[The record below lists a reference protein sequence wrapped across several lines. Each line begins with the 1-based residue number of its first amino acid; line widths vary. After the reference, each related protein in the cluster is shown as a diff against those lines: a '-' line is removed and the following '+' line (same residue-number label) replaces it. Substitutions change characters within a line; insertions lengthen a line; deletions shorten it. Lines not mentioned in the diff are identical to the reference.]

1 MPGCEKKAEEQQL
14 LKNKEQVTLIDN
26 LLFLFGAGGN
36 GMKKYGRL
44 TIYILILSLIL
55 AGCSGPKSQTAS
67 SENGTEKQAD
77 QIKARVDLEA
87 QRKAEMGEF
96 YVPLPPLGEE
106 PELDTVKAKA
116 LYLTANVAGFDF
128 NEEDVSY
135 YADYIRAI
143 SGQLDKP
150 ADASR
155 LPGINKLE
163 KALGI
168 CEATEINALVIDIKN
183 DDGIVAWNSDIGI
196 VNRLKSN
203 GSAPIKNYQKLMD
216 YLEKKD
222 IYRIARLV
230 AFKDPYFAG
239 LETSHA
245 IQLKSGGVYQDYSGK
260 MWVNP
265 FDRYVWEYLLA
276 ISKEAAL
283 RGFQEIQYDY
293 VRFPDDAKTY
303 NPITEFPGRNG
314 KDKDEGIEDFLKYA
328 RTELEPYH
336 VHIAADVFG
345 FITHSW
351 DDKPEDIGQT
361 WRKIAN
367 QVDYICPMI
376 YPSHYGPGLY
386 GFDVPDRYPYE
397 VVRIAMMEAIERN
410 AAQKNPGMIRP
421 WIQGFSANWV
431 KGHIDYD
438 AGTISSQL
446 AACSELGIDEY
457 IIWNATNTY
466 DPMTFF
472 YQDQIDSK
480 VRKGGEDLVARTPEL
495 TLTQYLD
502 AAKNQRL
509 SVLYLLTPIGNR
521 AEDFDEF
528 AAEAGKGAALK
539 KYEILNIEKNKDGSF
554 TATVDE
560 ESGKDDGTVQKSQ
573 TQYHIILEKDVYK
586 IEKDVLL

>member
-1 MPGCEKKAEEQQL
+1 M
-14 LKNKEQVTLIDN
+14 NKH
-26 LLFLFGAGGN
+26 
-36 GMKKYGRL
+36 GRIV
-44 TIYILILSLIL
+44 IYILILSLIL

-67 SENGTEKQAD
+67 TAEEENQTD
-77 QIKARVDLEA
+77 QIKARADLEA
-87 QRKAEMGEF
+87 QRKTEMGEF

-106 PELDTVKAKA
+106 PELTTVKAKA

-128 NEEDVSY
+128 KEEDVEY
-135 YADYIRAI
+135 YADYIRSI
-143 SGQLDKP
+143 SGQSDKP

-155 LPGINKLE
+155 LSEVNKLE

-168 CEATEINALVIDIKN
+168 CEATEINALVIDVKN
-183 DDGIVAWNSDIGI
+183 DAGVVAWNSDIGI
-196 VNRLKSN
+196 VNRIKSN
-203 GSAPIKNYQKLMD
+203 ASAPIKNYQKLMD
-216 YLEKKD
+216 YLKKKN
-222 IYRIARLV
+222 IYRIARIV

-245 IQLKSGGVYQDYSGK
+245 IQLKSSGIYKDDSGK

-303 NPITEFPGRNG
+303 NPITDFPGRNG
-314 KDKDEGIEDFLKYA
+314 RDKDEGIEDFLKYA
-328 RTELEPYH
+328 KAELEPYH
-336 VHIAADVFG
+336 VHMAADVFG
-345 FITHSW
+345 IITHSW

-367 QVDYICPMI
+367 QVDYICPMV

-386 GFDVPDRYPYE
+386 GFDVPDQHPYE
-397 VVRIAMMEAIERN
+397 VVRISMMEAIEQN

-421 WIQGFSANWV
+421 WLQGFNANWV
-431 KGHIDYD
+431 KGHINYD

-446 AACSELGIDEY
+446 VASSELGIDEY
-457 IIWNATNTY
+457 IIWNATNAY

-472 YQDQIDSK
+472 YKNQINAN
-480 VRKGGEDLVARTPEL
+480 VRKSGEDLVARTPEL
-495 TLTQYLD
+495 TMKKYLD
-502 AAKNQRL
+502 AAKSRRF
-509 SVLYLLTPIGNR
+509 SVLYLLTPIGER

-528 AAEAGKGAALK
+528 AAEAGKGAILK
-539 KYEILNIEKNKDGSF
+539 KYEILNIDKNEDGSF
-554 TATVDE
+554 TANVNE
-560 ESGKDDGTVQKSQ
+560 EYGSDSGTAQKSQ
-573 TQYHIILEKDVYK
+573 TRYNIILEKDVYK
-586 IEKDVLL
+586 VEKAK